1 MVKKNIPLTPF
12 PFAKG
17 RENSC
22 AGLHELILKCGQF
35 HFPAGKEGSKKQS
48 LYQYQKYF
56 EQNDFSLLI
65 FPYAMELEGDFVF
78 RASNFEFS
86 NLRDGANSAAFK
98 RIDCDAKVLV
108 EWG

>member
-1 MVKKNIPLTPF
+1 MWAISLPCRQRRIKKTKFTI
-12 PFAKG
+12 K
-17 RENSC
+17 
-22 AGLHELILKCGQF
+22 II
-35 HFPAGKEGSKKQS
+35 
-48 LYQYQKYF
+48 QYQKYF
-56 EQNDFSLLI
+56 EQNDFPLLI

>member
-1 MVKKNIPLTPF
+1 
-12 PFAKG
+12 
-17 RENSC
+17 
-22 AGLHELILKCGQF
+22 
-35 HFPAGKEGSKKQS
+35 
-48 LYQYQKYF
+48 
-56 EQNDFSLLI
+56 
-65 FPYAMELEGDFVF
+65 MELEGDFVF